1 MFLTVSEASE
11 IAKVKN
17 QTILMWIKKG
27 TIKAIQHP
35 AMQKTLIE
43 REKFIDFIR
52 NGFWPDENLD
62 KVSN

>member
-1 MFLTVSEASE
+1 MFINVGEAAD
-11 IAKVKN
+11 IARVKK
-17 QTILMWIKKG
+17 QTILLWIRKG

-52 NGFWPDENLD
+52 NGYWNEEETKAVN
-62 KVSN
+62 